1 MVVVGCALSVY
12 GTAAAFGTESKAPSQ
27 NRVGVYDSRAV
38 AYANFWSESNQ
49 KKLKELKTA
58 AKAAKDSGDTAAYKA
73 KEDAIRELQ
82 DKNHRQ
88 VFSTAPV
95 DDALGSIKEH
105 LLEIKKEA
113 KVDVLVSKWNADAL
127 KQYKNAELVDVTD
140 QLIRKFITPNEKQ
153 AKTLEEIKKT
163 KPVSPEKAEEL
174 IRKGKF

>member
-1 MVVVGCALSVY
+1 MKNIYRSLVVVGCALSVY

-105 LLEIKKEA
+105 LLEIKKLA
-113 KVDVLVSKWNADAL
+113 KVDALVSKWDTVTL
-127 KQYKNAELVDVTD
+127 KQYENAEQVDVTD
-140 QLIRKFITPNEKQ
+140 RTAVVHFD
-153 AKTLEEIKKT
+153 A
-163 KPVSPEKAEEL
+163 A
-174 IRKGKF
+174 

>member
-1 MVVVGCALSVY
+1 MVIVGCALSVF

-38 AYANFWSESNQ
+38 AYANFWSESSQ
-49 KKLKELKTA
+49 KKMKELMTA

-95 DDALGSIKEH
+95 EDALGAIKES
-105 LLEIKKEA
+105 LPEIKKEA
-113 KVDVLVSKWNADAL
+113 KVDVLVSKWDADAL